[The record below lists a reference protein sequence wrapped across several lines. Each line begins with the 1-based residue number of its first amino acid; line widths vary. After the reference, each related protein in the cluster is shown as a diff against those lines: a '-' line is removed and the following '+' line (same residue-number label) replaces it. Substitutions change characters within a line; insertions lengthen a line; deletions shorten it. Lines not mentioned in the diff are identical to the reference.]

1 MNIKN
6 MRIPVAILILGIIG
20 MLALSS
26 MKGEPQKKPFVN
38 KPVLVETITTKAVE
52 IQYKVKTQGILTPR
66 TETTIV
72 AEVSGVIKK
81 VSDKFVVGGYFQ
93 KGDILLTINPVDY
106 EIAVQQAKARL
117 AGEKARLEQ
126 EKARVKQAAKEWSLT
141 GRAKKD
147 APALALRLPNLAE
160 AQANV
165 DAAQAEL
172 KKAVLKRQRTEV
184 KAPYDGMLKS
194 KTADIGQFVNVGGQ
208 IGTLFAVDYA
218 EVRLPLTEKDL
229 AYLDLP
235 RVGSTLKQKT
245 QVNLS
250 VTSANKRYQWQGFI
264 SHMEGVIDT
273 KARVYYAVAQIDDP
287 YGLKHVTNR
296 SPLEIGSFVKAEILG
311 KKSTA
316 VIEVP
321 RSAIRGNDQLLVMN
335 SAKKLEIRKV
345 VIQRVEGEKV
355 FISEGVKAGEKV
367 IITALETSVAGML
380 LKDRNSEKELKG
392 KETINGK
399 KNGV

>member
-1 MNIKN
+1 
-6 MRIPVAILILGIIG
+6 
-20 MLALSS
+20 
-26 MKGEPQKKPFVN
+26 
-38 KPVLVETITTKAVE
+38 
-52 IQYKVKTQGILTPR
+52 
-66 TETTIV
+66 
-72 AEVSGVIKK
+72 
-81 VSDKFVVGGYFQ
+81 VGGYFQ